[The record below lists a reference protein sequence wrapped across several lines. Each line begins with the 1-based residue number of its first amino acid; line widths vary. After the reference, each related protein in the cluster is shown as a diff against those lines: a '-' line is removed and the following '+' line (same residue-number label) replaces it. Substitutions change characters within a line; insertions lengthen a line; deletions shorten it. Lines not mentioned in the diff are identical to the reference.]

1 MSQKLLSGTLGVS
14 HKIKDCQTFKNFPK
28 NFAPQKMSHFRINAP
43 LREMEL
49 EKMEFQRYALI
60 VPAIVCE
67 NVNPFYQC
75 HWFYGKPDDIVRLYK
90 YFSSKRNCS
99 NLI

>member
-1 MSQKLLSGTLGVS
+1 MISQK
-14 HKIKDCQTFKNFPK
+14 IDCGFFKRVFGF
-28 NFAPQKMSHFRINAP
+28 FAKEMSHFRANAP
-43 LREMEL
+43 LRNGTR

-60 VPAIVCE
+60 AMAIVCE

-90 YFSSKRNCS
+90 YFSSKPPDGLQNYS